1 MRKRSLL
8 LAKSE
13 LRNLSYNKAI
23 KHHYQV
29 AFEKLLSDYDFDLG
43 SSHLVAGS
51 AEFELPE
58 LVKPN
63 KVDLLV
69 MGMANNGKFIG
80 NLVGK
85 LLDNV
90 DCDIL
95 SLKC

>member
-23 KHHYQV
+23 KHHHQV
-29 AFEKLLSDYDFDLG
+29 AFEKLLSDYDFYLG

-58 LVKPN
+58 LVKS
-63 KVDLLV
+63 
-69 MGMANNGKFIG
+69 NNVAVIFYH
-80 NLVGK
+80 
-85 LLDNV
+85 
-90 DCDIL
+90 
-95 SLKC
+95 